1 VARFDAGQWRLQLV
15 RALHPSDTTSG
26 PVFAPGRAV
35 PVAFFVADGSNGED
49 DVRSAVSTWY
59 AIHLDV
65 PTPARVYAAPAV
77 TVLLTAGL
85 GLLLITRAQRGENRD
100 DRGVDQTESEARR

>member
-1 VARFDAGQWRLQLV
+1 MARYDAGQWQLQLV
-15 RALHPSDTTSG
+15 RVLRQRDTTNG
-26 PVFAPGRAV
+26 PVFVPGRAV

-49 DVRSAVSTWY
+49 GVRSAVSTWY

-65 PTPARVYAAPAV
+65 PTPARVYVAPAV

-85 GLLLITRAQRGENRD
+85 GMLLVTRAQRREPRSG
-100 DRGVDQTESEARR
+100 QSKSEARS

>member
-1 VARFDAGQWRLQLV
+1 MLPR
-15 RALHPSDTTSG
+15 S
-26 PVFAPGRAV
+26 PGRAV
-35 PVAFFVADGSNGED
+35 PVALFVADGSNGED

-65 PTPARVYAAPAV
+65 PTPARVYAAPVV

-85 GLLLITRAQRGENRD
+85 GLLLITRAQRSETRD
-100 DRGVDQTESEARR
+100 ERGAAQSESEARQ